1 MKFRSNGTKGFNIH
15 FDDTNA
21 NEKLKIQSDDS
32 STTPSGTTD
41 MMTLVGPQGYIGIG
55 TDSPGEKLEVRDGN
69 ISLRAGGSSVAD
81 SDIGKVMFK
90 HNAGGIVANLCEIVG
105 VGDTNGSVTGGG
117 PADGQ
122 SGRLEFRTLPSTS
135 SSDSSGF
142 VPSTRMTIDS
152 NGNVGI
158 GIHNP
163 GFLFQV
169 NGDAYAI
176 RQSVGEWVG
185 KTTGHNIDFNTTNKI
200 RFKTNS
206 LERMTID
213 TNGKVGIGS
222 ASTPAHPLHVGD
234 GTYNSNMALYVFD
247 SNRNRTSYSSTRF
260 STSIKANHFIW
271 GQGFF
276 HSSDERIKKNII
288 DVPDNL
294 SLEMVR
300 NIPCRYYE
308 YKDDIKRG
316 QDKTIGFIA
325 QEVKEV
331 MPMAVGF
338 QTDYIP
344 NELRKLTD
352 IIWNN
357 TTLYTN
363 LSNCS
368 GIKYRFYVSNDP
380 SDNYIK
386 EVVGNADDSF
396 TFDQSYNYVFCYGK
410 EVDDFHTVDKDKL
423 FALNFSATQEID
435 KIQQE
440 EKTKL
445 AAAEAEITT
454 LKTQLAAV
462 LARLD
467 SLESN

>member
-21 NEKLKIQSDDS
+21 NEKLKIQLDE
-32 STTPSGTTD
+32 SGTT
-41 MMTLVGPQGYIGIG
+41 
-55 TDSPGEKLEVRDGN
+55 TD
-69 ISLRAGGSSVAD
+69 
-81 SDIGKVMFK
+81 F
-90 HNAGGIVANLCEIVG
+90 
-105 VGDTNGSVTGGG
+105 
-117 PADGQ
+117 
-122 SGRLEFRTLPSTS
+122 
-135 SSDSSGF
+135 
-142 VPSTRMTIDS
+142 MTIDS
-152 NGNVGI
+152 NG
-158 GIHNP
+158 
-163 GFLFQV
+163 
-169 NGDAYAI
+169 
-176 RQSVGEWVG
+176 
-185 KTTGHNIDFNTTNKI
+185 
-200 RFKTNS
+200 
-206 LERMTID
+206 
-213 TNGKVGIGS
+213 KVGIGVGG
-222 ASTPAHPLHVGD
+222 TVPAHPLHVGN

-247 SNRNRTSYSSTRF
+247 STRNRQNYSSTRF

-344 NELRKLTD
+344 NELRMLTD
-352 IIWNN
+352 ISWNN
-357 TTLYTN
+357 ITLYTD
-363 LSNCS
+363 LSDCS

-380 SDNYIK
+380 SDNYLK
-386 EVVGNADDSF
+386 EVVGNADNSF

-423 FALNFSATQEID
+423 FALNFSATQELD